1 MRKFLENG
9 QVAFDQ
15 WAKTSEA
22 MAKGALDL
30 SCEMA
35 RFSLDRLKEDLAVC
49 ETLRGCQNPSEA
61 FDCNRR
67 FAERATTQYLE
78 YAGKLSDL
86 LAQAARVAFP
96 APPQSRAS
104 RGEKGLRKSPRR
116 PARAVRAA
124 NGRTRCRPA
133 KRSPQL
139 APPPGRAASTVV
151 RDNPIICDPCK

>member
-1 MRKFLENG
+1 MTTKSVTGANAVHGTPDPAAWAAGYAQFLENG
-9 QVAFDQ
+9 QVALDQ

-49 ETLRGCQNPSEA
+49 ETLRGCQSPSEA

-78 YAGKLSDL
+78 YAGKLSGL

-96 APPQSRAS
+96 APPQTARHEA
-104 RGEKGLRKSPRR
+104 RK
-116 PARAVRAA
+116 V
-124 NGRTRCRPA
+124 
-133 KRSPQL
+133 
-139 APPPGRAASTVV
+139 
-151 RDNPIICDPCK
+151 